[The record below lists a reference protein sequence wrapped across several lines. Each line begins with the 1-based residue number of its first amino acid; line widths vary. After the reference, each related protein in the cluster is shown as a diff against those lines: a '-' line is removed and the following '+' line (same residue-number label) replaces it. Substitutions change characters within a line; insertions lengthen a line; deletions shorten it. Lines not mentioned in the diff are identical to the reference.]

1 MPGGGGSHWGWDEH
15 QPREP
20 RIAPGVGLSAAPT
33 NSTTGLSHSTAKAAG
48 LTQPR
53 WVHKACLQAQGSD
66 KEISLR
72 AGPCPASSAGRIIYR
87 TGRHSCQAEA
97 GGAGNRTVPFAV
109 TKLQGSLLCMCQA
122 FGGRSPTLIELSC
135 MTVSPLH
142 MQGIKFR

>member
-1 MPGGGGSHWGWDEH
+1 MPGGGGSHGGGDEH
-15 QPREP
+15 QPGEP
-20 RIAPGVGLSAAPT
+20 RIAPGVGLGAAPT
-33 NSTTGLSHSTAKAAG
+33 NSTTGLGRSSAKAAG

-66 KEISLR
+66 KEISWR

-109 TKLQGSLLCMCQA
+109 T
-122 FGGRSPTLIELSC
+122 
-135 MTVSPLH
+135 
-142 MQGIKFR
+142 